1 MTDNNVC
8 LWNEALELLR
18 DHLNTMH
25 AVVHEKHLSA
35 AVNLAQDDFTDQA
48 FVVFA
53 YSRAYRQALLWRS
66 LHDAHVPCV
75 HQSHVQR
82 TGDGCCS
89 QGEHVNLVAQLLEQL
104 FMHNAKALLF
114 VNDQ

>member
-1 MTDNNVC
+1 MTDNNAC

-25 AVVHEKHLSA
+25 ARVHEKHLPA

-53 YSRAYRQALLWRS
+53 YSRAYRQALLCSS
-66 LHDAHVPCV
+66 LHDAPVPRV
-75 HQSHVQR
+75 HQSHLRR
-82 TGDGCCS
+82 TGDGRCS
-89 QGEHVNLVAQLLEQL
+89 QGDHVSLVARL
-104 FMHNAKALLF
+104 
-114 VNDQ
+114 